1 MKNLLL
7 IWACALLCWQS
18 VQAQEVAPVAL
29 VAASGKVIYSS
40 SGAKQKLVPGAVLK
54 PSGTLTLGK
63 KSSVLLLSDG
73 QFKQMKGKQ
82 STTISTQ
89 FQEAASGAARLSFD
103 YIFSNYVMSALQ
115 MAASAENA
123 GDGWGAIRSG
133 TGTGDGW
140 GAVRTG
146 TGTGDGW
153 GSVRTGTG
161 TGDGWGVV
169 RTGTGTG
176 DGWGG
181 KGNQIRAIQPF
192 GKLMPGAAT
201 FRWSKP
207 AGNRTFKLT
216 ISDLRNQTILETTTV
231 DTFFTV
237 DLTKAP
243 FQAGVTYQWSVGS
256 DEAPAAVSNTLQ
268 IELSDAT
275 QRNAAVER
283 VQRAPT
289 YAQSPPEVQMLMQAV
304 SLEQADFYED
314 AAGFYRS
321 LQNSQPKNQLVRIM
335 HAAFWVRYGLK
346 EMAREAYSGQSK

>member
-1 MKNLLL
+1 MKNQLL

-29 VAASGKVIYSS
+29 VAASGKVVYSS
-40 SGAKQKLVPGAVLK
+40 AGAKQKLVPGAVLK

-82 STTISTQ
+82 STVISTQ

-115 MAASAENA
+115 MAASAEN
-123 GDGWGAIRSG
+123 S
-133 TGTGDGW
+133 GDGW

-216 ISDLRNQTILETTTV
+216 ISDLRNQTMLETTTV

-243 FQAGVTYQWSVGS
+243 FRAGVTYQWSIGS
-256 DEAPAAVSNTLQ
+256 EEAPAAVSNTLQ

-275 QRNAAVER
+275 QHNAAVER
-283 VQRAPT
+283 VQRAPS

-321 LQNSQPKNQLVRIM
+321 LQKSQPKNQLVRIM

-346 EMAREAYSGQSK
+346 EVATEVFGKR

>member
-1 MKNLLL
+1 MKNQLL
-7 IWACALLCWQS
+7 IWVSILLCWQS
-18 VQAQEVAPVAL
+18 IQAQDAVPVAL
-29 VAASGKVIYSS
+29 VAASGKVVYSS
-40 SGAKQKLVPGAVLK
+40 SGVNQKLVPGAVLK

-63 KSSVLLLSDG
+63 NSSVLLLSDG
-73 QFKQMKGKQ
+73 QFKQLKGKQ
-82 STTISTQ
+82 STTISTH

-115 MAASAENA
+115 MAASAEN
-123 GDGWGAIRSG
+123 
-133 TGTGDGW
+133 TGDGW
-140 GAVRTG
+140 GSVRTG

-161 TGDGWGVV
+161 TGDGWGSVRTGTGTGDGWGSV

-181 KGNQIRAIQPF
+181 KGNAISAIQPF
-192 GKLMPGAAT
+192 GKLIPGTTT

-216 ISDLRNQTILETTTV
+216 ISDMRNQTMLEITTV
-231 DTFFTV
+231 DTFYTV

-243 FQAGVTYQWSVGS
+243 FQSGVTYQWSVGS

-275 QRNAAVER
+275 QRNAAIER
-283 VQRAPT
+283 AQRAPT

-314 AAGFYRS
+314 TAGHYSS
-321 LQNSQPKNQLVRIM
+321 LQKAQPKNQLVRIM

-346 EMAREAYSGQSK
+346 EVATEVYGKR

>member
-1 MKNLLL
+1 
-7 IWACALLCWQS
+7 
-18 VQAQEVAPVAL
+18 
-29 VAASGKVIYSS
+29 
-40 SGAKQKLVPGAVLK
+40 
-54 PSGTLTLGK
+54 
-63 KSSVLLLSDG
+63 
-73 QFKQMKGKQ
+73 
-82 STTISTQ
+82 
-89 FQEAASGAARLSFD
+89 
-103 YIFSNYVMSALQ
+103 MSALQ
-115 MAASAENA
+115 MAASAENS

-153 GSVRTGTG
+153 GKRAYRHGYRRRLGRSAHRH
-161 TGDGWGVV
+161 
-169 RTGTGTG
+169 RHRRRL
-176 DGWGG
+176 GG

-201 FRWSKP
+201 FRWSKARRQSHFQTHHFRP
-207 AGNRTFKLT
+207 AQPNHAGNHHGRYL
-216 ISDLRNQTILETTTV
+216 
-231 DTFFTV
+231 FTV

-243 FQAGVTYQWSVGS
+243 FQAGVTYQWSIGS

-275 QRNAAVER
+275 LRNAAIER

-304 SLEQADFYED
+304 SLEQADFCQD
-314 AAGFYRS
+314 AAGFYGS
-321 LQNSQPKNQLVRIM
+321 LQKSQPKNQLVRIM